1 MPTPT
6 YTPLATYT
14 VTGSSDAQVVFS
26 SIPTTYRD
34 LIIVFNGTA
43 SGDENLTPTF
53 NGSGVDFTWVQMT
66 TGPGSNAGT
75 NNSIGRVA
83 GGSRTIGMLQ
93 IFDYAQTD
101 KHKTFFVQTNVT
113 GTERRQLVAR
123 WAQTTAIN
131 SVGLAI
137 RTGITWSVGSTF
149 ALYGIEA

>member
-14 VTGSSDAQVVFS
+14 VTGSADVQVVFS
-26 SIPTTYRD
+26 SIPNTYRD
-34 LIIVFNGTA
+34 LVIVFNGTS
-43 SGDENLTPTF
+43 SGDENLIPTF
-53 NGSGVDFTWVQMT
+53 NGSGVDFTWIQMT
-66 TGPGSNAGT
+66 TGISSNAGT

-83 GGSRTIGMLQ
+83 GGSRTMGMLQ
-93 IFDYAQTD
+93 IFDYAQTN
-101 KHKTFFVQTNVT
+101 KHKTFFVQTDVASQ
-113 GTERRQLVAR
+113 ERRQIVAR